1 VEDLLDRVSA
11 YVYGRLASE
20 LPGDLF
26 YHCIF
31 HTRDMVVPAVRHLA
45 RLEGIDDRNRICLE
59 TGALYHD
66 LGFIRRYRNN
76 EVIAA
81 GIAEETLPHFG
92 FTDPEVAVVI
102 GIIMATRM
110 PQRPKTPL
118 EAIMCDADL
127 AHLGKTDFIYLNE
140 CLRRERAAHGDGMA
154 PKAWYSDSIAFLD
167 GHTYF
172 TEAGEAACG
181 PEKARNIRRLEARL
195 ATLEGGAR

>member
-1 VEDLLDRVSA
+1 VADVLDPVRA
-11 YVYGRLASE
+11 YAYGRLASE

-31 HTRDMVVPAVRHLA
+31 HTRDMVVPAVRHFS
-45 RLEGIDDRNRICLE
+45 RLEGIDDRHRICLE
-59 TGALYHD
+59 AGALYHD
-66 LGFIRRYRNN
+66 LGFIRRYQNN
-76 EVIAA
+76 EVVAA
-81 GIAEETLPHFG
+81 RLAEESLPRFG
-92 FTDPEVAVVI
+92 FTDAEVVMVI
-102 GIIMATRM
+102 GFIMATRM

-127 AHLGKTDFIYLNE
+127 AHLGKPDFIHLNE

-154 PKAWYSDSIAFLD
+154 PKAWYSDSIAFLE

-181 PEKARNIRRLEARL
+181 PEKTRNIGRLEARL
-195 ATLEGGAR
+195 AILEGGAT